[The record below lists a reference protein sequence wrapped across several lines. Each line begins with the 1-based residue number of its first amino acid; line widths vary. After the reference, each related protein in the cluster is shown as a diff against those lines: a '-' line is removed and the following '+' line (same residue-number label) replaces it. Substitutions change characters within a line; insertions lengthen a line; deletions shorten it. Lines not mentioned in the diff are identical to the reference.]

1 MSDAESSSGDDFR
14 AYAGL
19 HATAFAALFCVG
31 VYASSFGPALPFIA
45 DDLGVSLDTAG
56 LVLSAFFLGSIA
68 ASALVAVALHGEDT
82 RKLGIAGLITAA
94 AGAVLLAF
102 APTWLLGLAGGVVL
116 GVGDGLMIA
125 ALHMLMSTTSRNVP
139 GAINRLNIWFAVG
152 AVAGPLWAGGMLA
165 LTGDLWLVFG
175 GVAALLAATAAAMA
189 IAPAPSHERL
199 IAPETD
205 GSGFRLPGHPTAW
218 IMGIILFLYV
228 GAEFGLGSWVSTYA
242 RESADAGVFG
252 AAVLTS
258 GYWAALMVGRLIS
271 GWYYGGHR
279 DPGLMLL
286 LSIGGAGIASIA
298 LALSTGNLV
307 LSGAAAFGAGLCMG
321 PIWPTT
327 VSIGAEGGHATAAA
341 ATVTIGNSG
350 GVVIPWL
357 QGRILVSAGP
367 AEGVVVTGVLCAV
380 MLAVAL
386 LFQYERRRE
395 RRSTV
400 ITPVD

>member
-1 MSDAESSSGDDFR
+1 MSHADPAASGDFS
-14 AYAGL
+14 AYATL

-31 VYASSFGPALPFIA
+31 VYASAFGPALPFIA

-56 LVLSAFFLGSIA
+56 LVLSAFFVGSIA

-82 RKLGIAGLITAA
+82 RKLGITGLLTAS
-94 AGAVLLAF
+94 AGALVLAI
-102 APTWLLGLAGGVVL
+102 APNWPIGLGGGVML

-152 AVAGPLWAGGMLA
+152 AVAGPLWAGAMLA

-175 GVAALLAATAAAMA
+175 GVAAILAATAVAMA
-189 IAPAPSHERL
+189 LAPAPAHERL
-199 IAPETD
+199 IAPE
-205 GSGFRLPGHPTAW
+205 GGGGFKLPGHPTAW
-218 IMGIILFLYV
+218 IMGVILFLYV

-258 GYWAALMVGRLIS
+258 GYWAALFVGRLIS
-271 GWYYGGHR
+271 GWYYGGSR

-286 LSIGGAGIASIA
+286 LSICGAGIASIVLV
-298 LALSTGNLV
+298 LATGNLV
-307 LSGAAAFGAGLCMG
+307 LSGAAAFGAGLCLG

-327 VSIGAEGGHATAAA
+327 VSIGAEGGPSTAAA
-341 ATVTIGNSG
+341 ATVTLGNSG

-357 QGRILVSAGP
+357 QGRILVEAGP
-367 AEGVVVTGVLCAV
+367 TEGVVVTAVLCGV

-386 LFQYERRRE
+386 VFQYQRRRE
-395 RRSTV
+395 AAV
-400 ITPVD
+400 IIPAPLD